1 MLLRF
6 RVSNFRSFRTE
17 QTLSMVAGP
26 IQDRVETVFHPS
38 GVEDGVLPVA
48 AIYGAN
54 ASGKTNVILALQFM
68 RAAVQNSHARWEP
81 DKPIQLEPFAGE
93 SASPT
98 TLAVDFLLDGVR
110 YQYGFSMSP
119 EAVLEEWV
127 FAYPLGKKQTWFA
140 RKNGKPISFS
150 AKLAG
155 DNRTIER
162 LIRPNS
168 LFLSAAAQNNHEA
181 LSPIFRC
188 FSRSLSFV
196 VGERSEVRR
205 QTIALCQDAAFRDK
219 LAGLLSLADL
229 GIADLLVEDAV
240 MPESGRELAHKLGSF
255 LQGAFKI
262 PFNLHEKKEV
272 HFLHRIGD
280 STLPFREEQESKVL
294 ADSLR
299 IDTQKFESTGAKKQ
313 PLSVEV
319 NSAGRYV
326 VLRPNDEPRDGT
338 AVTLALD
345 IRSRKHRWRE
355 DKYHDDFDH
364 PLMVLDF
371 ASEILRTL
379 AVHVDIPIEIS
390 HGDQEITVIE
400 PQPFSIPEIDPNT
413 IPCMQEDRFQEFV
426 FTYDYKQ
433 TNGLAGTFRFL
444 IPKNAEGKLCLLC
457 WVESLFKMFIDPDG
471 DLCLASPRY
480 KDDRVDLDVNV
491 SEDWGWSTD
500 ELRGVYRH
508 KFDRK

>member
-26 IQDRVETVFHPS
+26 IRDRVETVFHPP

-98 TLAVDFLLDGVR
+98 TLAVDFLLDGIR

-162 LIRPNS
+162 LTRPNS

-262 PFNLHEKKEV
+262 PFNLHERKEV

-280 STLPFREEQESKVL
+280 STLPFREEQESKGTIAFLSLLAPVL
-294 ADSLR
+294 RALDGGGVVCVDELDDSLHSLLAMEVIR
-299 IDTQKFESTGAKKQ
+299 LFSDAKRNPKSAQLIFNTHDTNLLSADVLRRDQIWFTEKARDGASQLYPLTDFKPRREENLESGYLQ
-313 PLSVEV
+313 
-319 NSAGRYV
+319 GRYGAIPF
-326 VLRPNDEPRDGT
+326 LNPDSF
-338 AVTLALD
+338 LAPG
-345 IRSRKHRWRE
+345 
-355 DKYHDDFDH
+355 DD
-364 PLMVLDF
+364 
-371 ASEILRTL
+371 
-379 AVHVDIPIEIS
+379 S
-390 HGDQEITVIE
+390 HEE
-400 PQPFSIPEIDPNT
+400 E
-413 IPCMQEDRFQEFV
+413 R
-426 FTYDYKQ
+426 
-433 TNGLAGTFRFL
+433 
-444 IPKNAEGKLCLLC
+444 
-457 WVESLFKMFIDPDG
+457 
-471 DLCLASPRY
+471 
-480 KDDRVDLDVNV
+480 
-491 SEDWGWSTD
+491 
-500 ELRGVYRH
+500 
-508 KFDRK
+508 